1 MRKTI
6 GNGEMSQRAIGAGK
20 EGAGRLLCAELP
32 AAGVVEFVLI
42 IAVVVGLV
50 ILFKTQITS
59 LLTTIF
65 GQIENAAQGV
75 F

>member
-1 MRKTI
+1 MALLSAEQRRKQA
-6 GNGEMSQRAIGAGK
+6 SALSAAAAR
-20 EGAGRLLCAELP
+20 RLLCAELP

>member
-1 MRKTI
+1 MKQS
-6 GNGEMSQRAIGAGK
+6 GNRVSAIRTVRSAVL
-20 EGAGRLLCAELP
+20 RLGNRQLSG
-32 AAGVVEFVLI
+32 AGVVEFVLI

-50 ILFKTQITS
+50 LLFKTQITS

-65 GQIENAAQGV
+65 GEIENAAQGV